1 MGFRPGLFRLAFFAG
16 WKFSITGPEQRP
28 LLDPEYFPRL
38 QFLSHRHPRYENFP
52 SWPYLGGQTPIY
64 LGSYGLP
71 PVTEN
76 CFEDAGRE
84 FCILCRSPQT
94 LSYF

>member
-16 WKFSITGPEQRP
+16 WKFSITGPEQMP

-52 SWPYLGGQTPIY
+52 SWPVGYGGPNLFTS
-64 LGSYGLP
+64 G
-71 PVTEN
+71 VTVASRDGEI
-76 CFEDAGRE
+76 F
-84 FCILCRSPQT
+84 
-94 LSYF
+94 